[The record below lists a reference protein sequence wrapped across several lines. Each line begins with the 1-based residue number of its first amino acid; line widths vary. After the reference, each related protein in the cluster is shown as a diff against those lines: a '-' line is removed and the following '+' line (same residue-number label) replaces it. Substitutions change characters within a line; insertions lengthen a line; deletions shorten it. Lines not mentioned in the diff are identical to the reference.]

1 MPTAIEKITAPEEE
15 DLLFRL
21 LRQLDREPEA
31 SQRSTAAALG
41 ISLGR
46 LNAVLR
52 ATAAAG
58 LVKIT
63 ERAGPDRRQRF
74 AYSITARGAAEQSRL
89 RDEFLAR
96 KFAEYDALHAELTG
110 TTSGLTPSKARTKPM
125 QPIHAPIPELYVSYE
140 SAQKLKVEAA
150 DLPSW
155 DLTPRQICDLELLM
169 NGGFNP
175 LKGFLGQ
182 EDYDSVV
189 ETMRLADGTL
199 WPMPITLDISESF
212 AATIEEGQDI
222 ALRDQEGVILAILSV
237 SDKWTPNKA
246 NEAEK
251 VFGADDIAHPA
262 VNYLHNVA
270 GPVYLGGPIIGIQ
283 QPVHYDFRARRDTPN
298 ELRAFFRK
306 LGWRKIVAFQTRNPL
321 HRAHQ
326 ELTFRAAKES
336 QANLLIHPVVGM
348 TKPGDIDHFT
358 RVRCYEA
365 VLDQYP
371 ASTTTMSLL
380 NLAMRMAGPR
390 EAVWH
395 GLIRKNH
402 GVTHFIVGRDHAG
415 PGKNSAGEDFYGP
428 YDAQE
433 LFREYEAEIGVEMLP
448 FKHMVF
454 VQDRAQYEPVDEI
467 ADKDTVTILNI
478 SGTELR
484 RRLAEGLEIP
494 DWFSFPDVVAE
505 LRRTRP
511 PRSKQGFTV
520 FFTGFSGSGK
530 STIANA
536 LMVKLMEMGGRPTT
550 LLDGDIVRK
559 NLSSE
564 LGFSKEHRDLNIR
577 RIGYVASEITKNG
590 GIAICAPI
598 APYAATRRAVRE
610 EIEQFGAF
618 VEVHVATSIEE
629 CERRDRKGLY
639 KLAREGKIKE
649 FTGISDPYDV
659 PESPELRI
667 DTETVDVDYCAQQVL
682 LKLESLGLIAA
693 T

>member
-1 MPTAIEKITAPEEE
+1 MKQDRHIQEEE
-15 DLLFRL
+15 DLTFRL
-21 LRQLDREPEA
+21 LRQLELSPDA
-31 SQRSTAAALG
+31 AQRATAEALG

-46 LNAVLR
+46 LNGLLKR
-52 ATAAAG
+52 AAEAG
-58 LVKIT
+58 LVEIT
-63 ERAGPDRRQRF
+63 DRAGPDRRQRF
-74 AYSITARGAAEQSRL
+74 AYSLTALGASEKNRL
-89 RDEFLAR
+89 INAFLAR
-96 KFAEYDALHAELTG
+96 KFAEYDALHSELTG
-110 TTSGLTPSKARTKPM
+110 ASTALTHFSDRIKSM
-125 QPIHAPIPELYVSYE
+125 QNNLAPIPELYVSYD
-140 SAQKLKVEAA
+140 SAQKMKVEAA
-150 DLPSW
+150 ELTSH

-175 LKGFLGQ
+175 LKGFLSE
-182 EDYDSVV
+182 EDYNSVV
-189 ETMRLADGTL
+189 DTMRLSTGEL
-199 WPMPITLDISESF
+199 WPMPITLDVSEEF
-212 AATIEEGQDI
+212 AASLELGQDI
-222 ALRDQEGVILAILSV
+222 ALRDQEGVILGTMTV
-237 SDKWTPNKA
+237 TDRWEPNKSH
-246 NEAEK
+246 EAAQ
-251 VFGADDIAHPA
+251 VFGADDSAHPA
-262 VNYLHNVA
+262 VNYLHNQA
-270 GPVYLGGPIIGIQ
+270 GKIYLGGPVTGIQ

-298 ELRAFFRK
+298 ELRAYFRK
-306 LGWRKIVAFQTRNPL
+306 LGWRKVVAFQTRNPL

-326 ELTFRAAKES
+326 ELTFRAAKEA

-371 ASTTTMSLL
+371 ASTTSMSLL

-402 GVTHFIVGRDHAG
+402 GCTHFIVGRDHAG
-415 PGKNSAGEDFYGP
+415 PGTNSAGEDFYGP
-428 YDAQE
+428 YDAQD
-433 LFREYEAEIGVEMLP
+433 LFREHQEEMGIEMVD
-448 FKHMVF
+448 FKHMVY
-454 VQDRAQYEPVDEI
+454 VQDRAQYEPADEI
-467 ADKDTVTILNI
+467 KDKDEVTVLNI

-484 RRLAEGLEIP
+484 RRLAEGLDIP
-494 DWFSFPDVVAE
+494 EWFSFPAVVEE
-505 LRRTRP
+505 LRKSRP
-511 PRSKQGFTV
+511 PRANQGFTV

-536 LMVKLMEMGGRPTT
+536 LMVKLMEMGGRPVT

-598 APYAATRRAVRE
+598 APYATTRRAVRE
-610 EIEQFGAF
+610 DIESFGAF
-618 VEVHVATSIEE
+618 IEVHVATSIEE

-659 PESPELRI
+659 PENPELSVE
-667 DTETVDVDYCAQQVL
+667 TENVEVDNCAHQVI
-682 LKLESLGLIAA
+682 LKLESMGLIKA
-693 T
+693 